1 MENSLLATFFFQVIF
16 STGFCVL
23 AGDLGSQ
30 LALGA
35 ISNHASNSNE
45 PVALDAWLE
54 GYDGGV
60 SAGVIHTA
68 EAMKK
73 AQFPKDREFFSA
85 AQFARFLKFAELVGV
100 WEVLIGPQI
109 FRGGSKLMLKCHG

>member
-1 MENSLLATFFFQVIF
+1 MIF

-35 ISNHASNSNE
+35 ISNHASNSDE

-73 AQFPKDREFFSA
+73 AQFPKDRDFVSLRSFIVFEIRGFVSFN
-85 AQFARFLKFAELVGV
+85 GT
-100 WEVLIGPQI
+100 PN
-109 FRGGSKLMLKCHG
+109 FRGDQS

>member
-1 MENSLLATFFFQVIF
+1 MIL

-30 LALGA
+30 LALG
-35 ISNHASNSNE
+35 SVSHDGD
-45 PVALDAWLE
+45 VALDAWLE

-73 AQFPKDREFFSA
+73 AQFPKEHGRVLVGGWMVLA
-85 AQFARFLKFAELVGV
+85 CYRIRFL
-100 WEVLIGPQI
+100 
-109 FRGGSKLMLKCHG
+109 

>member
-1 MENSLLATFFFQVIF
+1 MIF

-45 PVALDAWLE
+45 EVALDAWLE

-73 AQFPKDREFFSA
+73 AQFPKDRDFFSA
-85 AQFARFLKFAELVGV
+85 AQFARFFEIRGFVGV

-109 FRGGSKLMLKCHG
+109 LGGIKVDAKMS

>member
-1 MENSLLATFFFQVIF
+1 MENSWLVTFFLFQVIF

-35 ISNHASNSNE
+35 ISNHASNSDE

-54 GYDGGV
+54 GYNGGV

-73 AQFPKDREFFSA
+73 AQFPKDRDFFSA
-85 AQFARFLKFAELVGV
+85 AQFARFFEIRGFVSFNGT
-100 WEVLIGPQI
+100 QN
-109 FRGGSKLMLKCHG
+109 FRGDQS

>member
-1 MENSLLATFFFQVIF
+1 M
-16 STGFCVL
+16 

-35 ISNHASNSNE
+35 ISNHASNSDE

-54 GYDGGV
+54 GYNGGV

-73 AQFPKDREFFSA
+73 AQFPKDRDFFSA
-85 AQFARFLKFAELVGV
+85 AQFDPFFELRGFVGD
-100 WEVLIGPQI
+100 WEKTSVVSFNG
-109 FRGGSKLMLKCHG
+109 RGGSKLMLKCHGYKKGITLFIVT